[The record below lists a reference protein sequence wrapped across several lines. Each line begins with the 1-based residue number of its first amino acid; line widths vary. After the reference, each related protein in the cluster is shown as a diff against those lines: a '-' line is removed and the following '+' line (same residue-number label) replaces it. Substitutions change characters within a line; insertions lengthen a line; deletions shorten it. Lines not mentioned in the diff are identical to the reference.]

1 LVKFAIATLGCK
13 VNQYESAGIIEGLE
27 GRGFSNVP
35 FDSEADIYIVNT
47 CTITAKT
54 DYQSRQLIRR
64 ANRKSPSASIIVTGC
79 YAQIAPH
86 ELAGLAGVR
95 AVVGMEEKEN
105 IPFTINEL
113 IKGTHKIITSD
124 ISLKK
129 NYSGLFASKFPGHTR
144 AFLKIQDGCNAFC
157 SYCIIPYARGR
168 SRSLPENDVIK
179 QIKDLN
185 DAGYREIV
193 LTGIHLGIY
202 GHDLSPF
209 TSFLNLLRKI
219 ENADIIERLRISS
232 IEPVEITDGLINHI
246 KNSRII
252 CRHLHIPLQSGDD
265 RILNLMKRNYN
276 TRQFR
281 NRIEKIIDAVP
292 EIAIGMDV
300 IVGFPGEGEKEFN
313 NTRDFVEGIPLAYLH
328 VFPYSRRPGTEAS
341 QFPDQVDESIK
352 KERGKIL
359 RDMGKKKRME
369 FNKRF
374 IGKKLSVLVENTKDG
389 ETGFMKGF
397 SDNYIPVLIPAG
409 NVSMSN
415 HIVKVRAESLTGGK
429 ILGRKPINF

>member
-1 LVKFAIATLGCK
+1 MTKIAITTLGCK
-13 VNQYESAGIIEGLE
+13 VNQYESAGIIEELQR
-27 GRGFSNVP
+27 RGFSIVP
-35 FDSEADIYIVNT
+35 FKSEADIYIVNT
-47 CTITAKT
+47 CTVTHKT

-64 ANRKSPSASIIVTGC
+64 ANRINPGAAIIVTGC
-79 YAQIAPH
+79 YAQIAPG
-86 ELAGLAGVR
+86 ELADLAGVR
-95 AVVGMEEKEN
+95 AVVGMEGKEN
-105 IPFTINEL
+105 IPSAINEL
-113 IKGTHKIITSD
+113 IKCEHKIITSD

-129 NYSGLFASKFPGHTR
+129 NYSALSVNRFPGHTR
-144 AFLKIQDGCNAFC
+144 AFLKIQDGCNSFC

-168 SRSLPENDVIK
+168 SRSLPENDVIE
-179 QIKDLN
+179 QIRNLS

-202 GHDLSPF
+202 GHDLSPVTTF
-209 TSFLNLLRKI
+209 PGLLKKI
-219 ENADIIERLRISS
+219 EDINIIERLRISS
-232 IEPVEITDGLINHI
+232 IEPMEITDDLIDHI
-246 KNSRII
+246 KNSRVI

-265 RILNLMKRNYN
+265 KILNLMKRNYN

-300 IVGFPGEGEKEFN
+300 MVGFPGEGEKEFN
-313 NTRDFVEGIPLAYLH
+313 NTRDFIDGIPLAYLH
-328 VFPYSRRPGTEAS
+328 VFPYSKRHGTKAS
-341 QFPDQVDESIK
+341 QLPDQVDESVK

-374 IGKKLSVLVENTKDG
+374 IGKNLSVLVENTRDR
-389 ETGFMKGF
+389 ETGFLKGF
-397 SDNYIPVLIPAG
+397 SDNYIPVLIPDS

-415 HIVKVRAESLTGGK
+415 HIVTVRAESLTGGK
-429 ILGRKPINF
+429 ILGRNPIDS

>member
-1 LVKFAIATLGCK
+1 MTKIAITTLGCK
-13 VNQYESAGIIEGLE
+13 VNQYESAGIIEELQR
-27 GRGFSNVP
+27 RGFSIVQ
-35 FDSEADIYIVNT
+35 FKSEADIYIVNT
-47 CTITAKT
+47 CTVTHKT

-64 ANRKSPSASIIVTGC
+64 ANRINPGAAIIVTGC
-79 YAQIAPH
+79 YAQIAPG
-86 ELAGLAGVR
+86 ELADLAGVR
-95 AVVGMEEKEN
+95 AVVGMEGKEN
-105 IPFTINEL
+105 IPSAINEL
-113 IKGTHKIITSD
+113 VKCEHKIITSD

-129 NYSGLFASKFPGHTR
+129 NYSALSVNRFPGHTR
-144 AFLKIQDGCNAFC
+144 AFLKIQDGCNSFC

-168 SRSLPENDVIK
+168 SRSLPEDDVIE
-179 QIKDLN
+179 QIRDLN

-202 GHDLSPF
+202 GHDLSPVTTF
-209 TSFLNLLRKI
+209 PDLLKKI
-219 ENADIIERLRISS
+219 EDINIIERLRISS
-232 IEPVEITDGLINHI
+232 IEPMEITDELIDHI
-246 KNSRII
+246 KDSRVI

-300 IVGFPGEGEKEFN
+300 MVGFPGEGEKEFN
-313 NTRDFVEGIPLAYLH
+313 NTRDFIDGIPLAYLH
-328 VFPYSRRPGTEAS
+328 VFPYSKRPGTKAS
-341 QFPDQVDESIK
+341 QLPDQVDESVK

-359 RDMGKKKRME
+359 RDMGNKKRMK

-374 IGKKLSVLVENTKDG
+374 IGKNLSVLLENGKDRK
-389 ETGFMKGF
+389 TGFLKGF
-397 SDNYIPVLIPAG
+397 SDNYVPVLIPDS

-415 HIVKVRAESLTGGK
+415 HIVKVRAESLRGGK
-429 ILGRKPINF
+429 ILGRKAIDS

>member
-95 AVVGMEEKEN
+95 AVVGIEEKEN

-219 ENADIIERLRISS
+219 EDADIIERLRISS

-281 NRIEKIIDAVP
+281 NRIEKILDAVP

-300 IVGFPGEGEKEFN
+300 MVGFPGEGEKEFN
-313 NTRDFVEGIPLAYLH
+313 NTRDFVESIPLAYLH

-369 FNKRF
+369 FNKMF

-429 ILGRKPINF
+429 IFGRKPINF